1 MIKIKLFEYWATQI
15 DWGQGR
21 VVLVSDQAE
30 KTESNY
36 SLVNLKGRCN
46 EVK

>member
-30 KTESNY
+30 YNWIKNY
-36 SLVNLKGRCN
+36 LLS
-46 EVK
+46 